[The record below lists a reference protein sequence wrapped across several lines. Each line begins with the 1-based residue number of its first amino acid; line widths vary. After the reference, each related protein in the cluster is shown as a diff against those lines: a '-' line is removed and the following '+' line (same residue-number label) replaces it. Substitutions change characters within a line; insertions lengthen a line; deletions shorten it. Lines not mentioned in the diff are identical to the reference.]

1 MSHCTTWH
9 VRIDLVDDGTEL
21 VARAKLIGS
30 PLAITR
36 QPSAQPHDQCLTGC
50 GDSEYLSVWRPL
62 EELVPILTGALS
74 MEHGA
79 HDPGGFR
86 EPVNDR

>member
-9 VRIDLVDDGTEL
+9 VRIDLVDDGSEL

-36 QPSAQPHDQCLTGC
+36 QPSAQSHDGCLTGY
-50 GDSEYLSVWRPL
+50 GDVAHLSAWRPV
-62 EELVPILTGALS
+62 EELAPTLTDALS
-74 MEHGA
+74 REHAA
-79 HDPGGFR
+79 HDPSASR
-86 EPVNDR
+86 EPAIDR

>member
-36 QPSAQPHDQCLTGC
+36 QHPAQQHDGCLTGS
-50 GDSEYLSVWRPL
+50 GDREYLSVWRPL
-62 EELVPILTGALS
+62 EDLAPILTDALS
-74 MEHGA
+74 TEHTA
-79 HDPGGFR
+79 HDP
-86 EPVNDR
+86 ESSLVPTHDR